1 MYKCI
6 IVPHKNCIKE
16 SSRTFLKLKCSSCL
30 SARFMDGWI
39 DGWIDRYIEKL
50 IKKRDIWKENI
61 YRWQE
66 KDRETDK

>member
-1 MYKCI
+1 MYKSI

-39 DGWIDRYIEKL
+39 DGWIDKYIE
-50 IKKRDIWKENI
+50 N
-61 YRWQE
+61 
-66 KDRETDK
+66 

>member
-39 DGWIDRYIEKL
+39 DGWIEIDRKIDRYIFDWINRYLDGGIL
-50 IKKRDIWKENI
+50 ITE
-61 YRWQE
+61 
-66 KDRETDK
+66 